1 MVIFTMFCT
10 VGAVK
15 AQMMDDQA
23 WSNHSIEVKEVK
35 GPSRAPASYVPND
48 EVAVAPEK
56 QKIWLQKVI
65 VEDDAGIA
73 NEMRRTFEKWDRD
86 EQYARQWNMASS
98 GLFEIKGQ
106 KERKEYFDRMILK
119 YIDKRISG
127 EVKSAEKGSAFH
139 KVGQVQKALKP
150 KAEVAISSKVKL
162 KFKAKVLE
170 QKAILELRNPYVEY
184 KTHVN
189 ATGEIKMEIRKDIKF
204 ADVKANVDYYVDR
217 GQYVAYIDKK
227 ITKQV
232 TGRVSS
238 SQSDKEVV
246 FGSSSSKQVQL
257 FFNHS
262 F

>member
-1 MVIFTMFCT
+1 
-10 VGAVK
+10 
-15 AQMMDDQA
+15 
-23 WSNHSIEVKEVK
+23 
-35 GPSRAPASYVPND
+35 
-48 EVAVAPEK
+48 
-56 QKIWLQKVI
+56 
-65 VEDDAGIA
+65 
-73 NEMRRTFEKWDRD
+73 
-86 EQYARQWNMASS
+86 
-98 GLFEIKGQ
+98 
-106 KERKEYFDRMILK
+106 
-119 YIDKRISG
+119 
-127 EVKSAEKGSAFH
+127 
-139 KVGQVQKALKP
+139 
-150 KAEVAISSKVKL
+150 
-162 KFKAKVLE
+162 
-170 QKAILELRNPYVEY
+170 
-184 KTHVN
+184 VN